1 MNKYLAGLAV
11 FSVIA
16 VACSKPADI
25 EVTVESTQ
33 DAGTVVENTRD
44 AETARQPNILLVMVD
59 DMGFSDIGPYGSEV
73 ETPTLDRLADEGMR
87 FNNFHNTA
95 KCFPTRAALMTGQY
109 AQRVGMSESNL
120 YFKNYVTF
128 GDVLK
133 SAGYKTLMVGKHHAL
148 DNPYDMGFDHYWG
161 MRDGAANHF
170 NPGYQ
175 RPGEPAPAHKPDKVR
190 VFCFDAK
197 CVAPFTP
204 DSKDYFSTDTFTD
217 WAIELLGRHEAEN
230 DQQPFFLYLSY
241 TAPHDPIQAW
251 PKDIAKYDGKYDV
264 GYEAIAKT
272 RYERQLELGIVDAQ
286 THKRSEPMH
295 QSWDELSAQEKAD
308 QARVMAVYSA
318 MIDNID
324 QNLDRIT
331 DYLEETGEL
340 ENTLIMFLSD
350 NGASAEMNDIG
361 DGEIGAIDRYI
372 ATGGHWANV
381 SNVPFKAYKNS
392 SFEGGT
398 NTPFIVRWPGV
409 VPAGGTV
416 NRTPAHLVDIM
427 ATLVD
432 ITGADY
438 PEVSRG
444 ETVGDMDGI
453 SLLPA
458 FRNGTI
464 GRDKPIFFE
473 WQNGRAVIDGDW
485 KLVIQTYRAKDEE
498 SKLWA
503 FSTQEWELYDLS
515 KDSTEINNL
524 VDSNPEK
531 FAELK
536 AKYEA
541 WWAEVEPGIVYVD
554 K

>member
-1 MNKYLAGLAV
+1 MKKLLIGISSLALLAT
-11 FSVIA
+11 
-16 VACSKPADI
+16 ACSEPVDVVAS
-25 EVTVESTQ
+25 VESTPE
-33 DAGTVVENTRD
+33 VE
-44 AETARQPNILLVMVD
+44 AVSKPNILLVMVD

-73 ETPTLDRLADEGMR
+73 QTPTLDRLADEGMR

-95 KCFPTRAALMTGQY
+95 KCFPTRAALMTGQF

-120 YFKNYVTF
+120 VFKNYVTF
-128 GDVLK
+128 GDVLQ

-175 RPGEPAPAHKPDKVR
+175 RPGEPAPAHKPNKVR

-217 WAIELLGRHEAEN
+217 WAIDLLGRHEAEN
-230 DQQPFFLYLSY
+230 DEQPFFLYLSY

-251 PKDIAKYDGKYDV
+251 PKDIAKYDGKYDA
-264 GYEAIAKT
+264 GYEAIAKA
-272 RYERQLELGIVDAQ
+272 RYERQLELGIIDAE
-286 THKRSEPMH
+286 THTRSEPMH
-295 QSWDELSAQEKAD
+295 RPWDELSAQDKAD

-318 MIDNID
+318 MIDNVD
-324 QNLDRIT
+324 QNLGRIT
-331 DYLEETGEL
+331 NYLEETGEL
-340 ENTLIMFLSD
+340 DNTLIMFLAD
-350 NGASAEMNDIG
+350 NGASAEMNDVG

-409 VPAGGTV
+409 VPSGGPV
-416 NRTPAHLVDIM
+416 NRTSAHLVDVM
-427 ATLVD
+427 STLVD
-432 ITGADY
+432 ISGATY

-444 ETVGDMDGI
+444 EKVGDMDGI

-458 FRNGTI
+458 FKNGTI
-464 GRDKPIFFE
+464 ERNKPMFFE
-473 WQNGRAVIDGDW
+473 WQNGKAVIDGDW
-485 KLVIQTYRAKDEE
+485 KLVVQTYRSKDRETG
-498 SKLWA
+498 LWD
-503 FSTQEWELYDLS
+503 FSSQEWELYDLS
-515 KDSTEINNL
+515 KDSTETNNL

-536 AKYEA
+536 EKYEA
-541 WWAEVEPGIVYVD
+541 WWAEVEPGIVYVE

>member
-1 MNKYLAGLAV
+1 MNKLFAGLAV
-11 FSVIA
+11 IAFFA
-16 VACSKPADI
+16 VACSKPVDS
-25 EVTVESTQ
+25 EVTL
-33 DAGTVVENTRD
+33 DNTRD
-44 AETARQPNILLVMVD
+44 AGGVSRPNILLVMVD

-73 ETPTLDRLADEGMR
+73 STPNLDRLADEGMR

-95 KCFPTRAALMTGQY
+95 KCFPTRAALMTGQF

-120 YFKNYVTF
+120 YFKNYATF

-175 RPGEPAPAHKPDKVR
+175 RPGEPAPAHKPNKVR

-197 CVAPFTP
+197 CVAPYTP

-217 WAIELLGRHEAEN
+217 WAIELLGRHEAQN
-230 DQQPFFLYLSY
+230 DEQPFFLYLSY

-251 PKDIAKYDGKYDV
+251 PKDIAKYDGKYDA
-264 GYEAIAKT
+264 GYEAIARA
-272 RYERQLELGIVDAQ
+272 RYERQLALGIIDAD
-286 THKRSEPMH
+286 THKRSAPMH
-295 QSWDELSAQEKAD
+295 RPWDELSAQEQAD

-318 MIDNID
+318 MIDNVD
-324 QNLDRIT
+324 QNLGRVFA
-331 DYLEETGEL
+331 YLEETGEL
-340 ENTLIMFLSD
+340 QNTLVMFLSD
-350 NGASAEMNDIG
+350 NGASAELNDIG
-361 DGEIGAIDRYI
+361 DGEIGAIDRYSAI
-372 ATGGHWANV
+372 GGHWANV

-398 NTPFIVRWPGV
+398 NTPFIVKWPGV
-409 VPAGGTV
+409 VAAGGAV

-427 ATLVD
+427 STLVD
-432 ITGADY
+432 ITGASY
-438 PEVSRG
+438 PDVLRG
-444 ETVGDMDGI
+444 EKVGAMDGI

-458 FRNGTI
+458 FKNGTI
-464 GRDKPIFFE
+464 ERDRPIFFE
-473 WQNGRAVIDGDW
+473 WQNGKAVIDGNW
-485 KLVIQTYRAKDEE
+485 KLVIQTYRPKDKETG
-498 SKLWA
+498 LWE
-503 FSTQEWELYDLS
+503 FSSQQWELYDLS

-524 VDSNPEK
+524 VDSHPEK

-536 AKYEA
+536 EKYEA
-541 WWAEVEPGIVYVD
+541 WWAEVEPGIVYVE

>member
-1 MNKYLAGLAV
+1 MKKILIGISSLALLAT
-11 FSVIA
+11 
-16 VACSKPADI
+16 ACSESVDVVAS
-25 EVTVESTQ
+25 VES
-33 DAGTVVENTRD
+33 APEVEAVSR
-44 AETARQPNILLVMVD
+44 PNILLVMVD

-73 ETPTLDRLADEGMR
+73 STPTLDRLADEGMR

-95 KCFPTRAALMTGQY
+95 KCFPTRAALMTGQF

-120 YFKNYVTF
+120 HFKNYATF

-133 SAGYKTLMVGKHHAL
+133 TAGYKTLMVGKHHAL

-175 RPGEPAPAHKPDKVR
+175 RPGEAAPAHKPNKVR

-217 WAIELLGRHEAEN
+217 WAIDLLGRHEDEN
-230 DQQPFFLYLSY
+230 DEQPFFLYLSY

-251 PKDIAKYDGKYDV
+251 PKDIAKYDGKYDE
-264 GYEAIAKT
+264 GYEAIAKA
-272 RYERQLELGIVDAQ
+272 RYERQLELGIIDAE
-286 THKRSEPMH
+286 THTRSEPMH
-295 QSWDELSAQEKAD
+295 RPWDELSAQDKAD

-318 MIDNID
+318 MIDNVD
-324 QNLDRIT
+324 QNLGRIT

-340 ENTLIMFLSD
+340 DNTLIMFLAD
-350 NGASAEMNDIG
+350 NGASAEMNDVG

-398 NTPFIVRWPGV
+398 NTPFIVKWPGV
-409 VPAGGTV
+409 VPPGGSV
-416 NRTPAHLVDIM
+416 NRTSAHLVDIM

-432 ITGADY
+432 ISGATY

-444 ETVGDMDGI
+444 EKVGDMDGI

-458 FRNGTI
+458 FKNGTI
-464 GRDKPIFFE
+464 ERDKPMFFE
-473 WQNGRAVIDGDW
+473 WQNGKAIIDGDW
-485 KLVIQTYRAKDEE
+485 KLVVQTYRSKD
-498 SKLWA
+498 KKTGLWD
-503 FSTQEWELYDLS
+503 FSSQEWELYDLS
-515 KDSTEINNL
+515 KDSTETNNL

-536 AKYEA
+536 EKYEA
-541 WWAEVEPGIVYVD
+541 WWAEVEPGIVYVE

>member
-1 MNKYLAGLAV
+1 MRKLLIGISSLALLAT
-11 FSVIA
+11 
-16 VACSKPADI
+16 ACSEPVDVVAS
-25 EVTVESTQ
+25 VESTPEVE
-33 DAGTVVENTRD
+33 VVSK
-44 AETARQPNILLVMVD
+44 PNILLVMVD

-73 ETPTLDRLADEGMR
+73 QTPTLDRLADEGMR

-95 KCFPTRAALMTGQY
+95 KCFPTRAALMTGQF

-120 YFKNYVTF
+120 YFKNYATF

-133 SAGYKTLMVGKHHAL
+133 TAGYKTLMVGKHHAL

-175 RPGEPAPAHKPDKVR
+175 RPGEPAPAHKPNKVR

-217 WAIELLGRHEAEN
+217 WAIDLLGRHEEEN
-230 DQQPFFLYLSY
+230 DEQPFFLYLSY

-264 GYEAIAKT
+264 GYEAIAKA
-272 RYERQLELGIVDAQ
+272 RYQRQLELGIIDAD
-286 THKRSEPMH
+286 THTRSEPMH
-295 QSWDELSAQEKAD
+295 RPWDELSAEEKAD

-318 MIDNID
+318 MIDNVD
-324 QNLDRIT
+324 QNLGRLT
-331 DYLEETGEL
+331 AYLEETGEL
-340 ENTLIMFLSD
+340 DNTLIMFLAD

-361 DGEIGAIDRYI
+361 DGEIGAIDRYS

-398 NTPFIVRWPGV
+398 NTPFIVNWPGV
-409 VPAGGTV
+409 VPSGGAV
-416 NRTPAHLVDIM
+416 NQTSAHLVDIM
-427 ATLVD
+427 STLVD
-432 ITGADY
+432 ITGATY
-438 PEVSRG
+438 PDVSRG
-444 ETVGDMDGI
+444 EKVGDMDGI

-458 FRNGTI
+458 FKNGTI
-464 GRDKPIFFE
+464 ERNKPIFFE
-473 WQNGRAVIDGDW
+473 WQNGKAIIDGDW
-485 KLVIQTYRAKDEE
+485 KLVVQTYRRNDRETG
-498 SKLWA
+498 LWD
-503 FSTQEWELYDLS
+503 FSSQEWELYDLS
-515 KDSTEINNL
+515 KDSTETNNL

-531 FAELK
+531 FAELRE
-536 AKYEA
+536 KYET
-541 WWAEVEPGIVYVD
+541 WWAEVEPGVVYVE